1 MRKMEKEEQV
11 RRQIQQQEKEMWEER
26 MRAELVLVE
35 KKMQMEK
42 EAKASR
48 SKLPELK
55 ISPFNGTSA
64 DWIRF
69 ENMFSSQVDSKPVSD
84 AEKFGYLLELV
95 NPKVRP
101 RLSNLK
107 PGSECYRTV
116 WKRLKVEYGHDKLV
130 IAAHMEE
137 IIKLQTVRGTK
148 LR

>member
-1 MRKMEKEEQV
+1 M
-11 RRQIQQQEKEMWEER
+11 
-26 MRAELVLVE
+26 AE
-35 KKMQMEK
+35 KKIQMEK
-42 EAKASR
+42 EAKASK

-69 ENMFSSQVDSKPVSD
+69 ENMFVSQVDSKAISD

-95 NPKVRP
+95 HPKVKD

-107 PGSECYRTV
+107 PGTEGYRTALE
-116 WKRLKVEYGHDKLV
+116 RLKLEYGRNKLV

-137 IIKLQTVRGTK
+137 IIKLQTVRGRNDDKVCEFYEILCKNYDALQT
-148 LR
+148 LEINACHMTL